1 MFLDSFESIEILR
14 HFLKHG
20 GRETVLSY
28 GLDEARYN
36 DATLEEVQAMMHRAV
51 PEEDRAFIAAFEDYR
66 VHGDYLFVHA
76 GIQPE
81 VAIEQQHRR
90 DLLWIREPF
99 LRYTAPHPQMVVHGH
114 TICET
119 IDERANRIGIDTGAF
134 RSGVLTAIALEGSE
148 RRFLQAVAEDGQIAI
163 HKGETVA

>member
-1 MFLDSFESIEILR
+1 M
-14 HFLKHG
+14 
-20 GRETVLSY
+20 
-28 GLDEARYN
+28 
-36 DATLEEVQAMMHRAV
+36 
-51 PEEDRAFIAAFEDYR
+51 
-66 VHGDYLFVHA
+66 HGDYLFVHA

-81 VAIEQQHRR
+81 VAIEQQLRR

-99 LRYTAPHPQMVVHGH
+99 LRYSAPHAQMVVHGH

-134 RSGVLTAIALEGSE
+134 RSGVLTALALEGTE
-148 RRFLQAVAEDGQIAI
+148 RRYLQAVAEDGQIAI